1 MTPEHRLERGRT
13 YLRLLR
19 RNLLRIDRLSAGLI
33 EPHGLTNQQFL
44 ALLLI
49 RDTEG
54 LTQVELTTQL
64 DSDQNT
70 ISAMVRRLEKRGLVA
85 RERHPT
91 DRRAVRLL
99 VTPEGA
105 ALVGE
110 TQPDVDKLSLILEA
124 MTPPE
129 DAKVIVAW
137 LQNVAELNDVA

>member
-1 MTPEHRLERGRT
+1 MTSDQRLDLGRT

-19 RNLLRIDRLSAGLI
+19 RSLLRIDRLSAALI

-49 RDTEG
+49 RDDEG

-64 DSDQNT
+64 ESDQNT
-70 ISAMVRRLEKRGLVA
+70 ISAMVRRLEKRGLVT
-85 RERHPT
+85 RSRHPT
-91 DRRAVRLL
+91 DRRAVQLL

-105 ALVGE
+105 ALVAE
-110 TQPDVDKLSLILEA
+110 TQPDVDKLSLTLREL
-124 MTPPE
+124 TPSD

-137 LQNVAELNDVA
+137 LQSVAELVDVR